1 MRAWAVLVVLT
12 ALNVGALTLHHEYLH
27 TLYRLYASAY
37 AFGVVDGETAT
48 CAVDVLESD
57 ESHHASRNQEGRSR
71 IGDFLELRNDRPQI

>member
-37 AFGVVDGETAT
+37 AFGVVDG
-48 CAVDVLESD
+48 
-57 ESHHASRNQEGRSR
+57 
-71 IGDFLELRNDRPQI
+71 